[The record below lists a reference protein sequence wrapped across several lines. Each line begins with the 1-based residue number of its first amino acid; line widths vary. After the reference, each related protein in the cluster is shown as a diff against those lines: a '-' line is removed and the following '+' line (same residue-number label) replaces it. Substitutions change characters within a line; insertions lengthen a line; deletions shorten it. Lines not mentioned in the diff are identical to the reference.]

1 MTTTTTTANAFSDMI
16 APLGLVAEYD
26 AAARGTVITRDGEP
40 FALLRRSCVADIH
53 EAARHLMPAL
63 NAGEA
68 VMTLECTAPGP
79 RLFPSF
85 HGDVLAP
92 EWVAKVDAWL
102 SIGVALAKSYARD
115 TAVMNTGM
123 ANTDAPDLFTYLFE
137 S

>member
-1 MTTTTTTANAFSDMI
+1 MTTTTTTNAFSTML

-26 AAARGTVITRDGEP
+26 AAAHGTVITRDGEP

-53 EAARHLMPAL
+53 ETARHLMPAL

-79 RLFPSF
+79 RIFPSY
-85 HGDVLAP
+85 HGDVLAD
-92 EWVAKVDAWL
+92 EWIAKVDAWL
-102 SIGVALAKSYARD
+102 SIAVAIAKNYARN

-123 ANTDAPDLFTYLFE
+123 ANTEAPDLFSYLFE
-137 S
+137 V